1 MKKSLIATF
10 LLIFVF
16 VSVADAK
23 PRKRKPRKP
32 RATSTST
39 SASGGK
45 IAVPCPSTLNSIT
58 DCPDTGCGPS
68 LDPNLNTQKNIRTD
82 NDAPEDQ
89 TIQFLAGLPD
99 PVPGFAIGNTR
110 EKLAALGE
118 GKMIRVVAWAL
129 VARKGGKE
137 SCNCGLSAPADT
149 DNHIVLVDPSVT
161 TPTLAK
167 NETTSQTAEFAPRVR
182 LDHPKLVGADLQA
195 LIAAQGGKLL
205 VRVTG
210 LQMFDGEHSL
220 GPFHLKRK
228 NNWEIHPVFGLE
240 YCPKGKTCAAGS
252 DSNWKNLEQ

>member
-1 MKKSLIATF
+1 MKRNLIVVL
-10 LLIFVF
+10 LLIFAF
-16 VSVADAK
+16 SSISEAK
-23 PRKRKPRKP
+23 QPKHRKHRTTRT
-32 RATSTST
+32 AA
-39 SASGGK
+39 ASGGK
-45 IAVPCPSTLNSIT
+45 IVVPCPSTLNSIT

-68 LDPNLNTQKNIRTD
+68 LDPNLNKQKNIRTD
-82 NDAPEDQ
+82 NDAPEDKDFQ
-89 TIQFLAGLPD
+89 DLAALPD
-99 PVPGFAIGNTR
+99 PVLGFAIGNTR

-149 DNHIVLVDPSVT
+149 DNHIVLIDPSVK

-167 NETTSQTAEFAPRVR
+167 NEPTSQTAEFAPRVR
-182 LDHPKLVGADLQA
+182 LDHPKLVGADLEA
-195 LIAAQGGKLL
+195 LITAQGGRLL

-240 YCPKGKTCAAGS
+240 YCPKNKTCTTGS
-252 DSNWKNLEQ
+252 DANWKNLEQ